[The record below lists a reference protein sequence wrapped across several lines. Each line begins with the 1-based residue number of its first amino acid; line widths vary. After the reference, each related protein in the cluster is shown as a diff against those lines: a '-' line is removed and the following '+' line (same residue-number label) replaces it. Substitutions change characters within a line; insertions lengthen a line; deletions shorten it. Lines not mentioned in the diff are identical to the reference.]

1 MQDFSSIVENIET
14 IKGLAQKGDAEAQNK
29 LGICYEYGLAEYP
42 QNDAEAAKWFM
53 KAAEQGYM
61 DAQKNLASCYK
72 EGIGVLQNDGKAF
85 EWFEKAAIQGDIVA
99 QNNVGYF
106 YSLGI
111 GVEQDY
117 SKAFEWFKKAAEQ
130 GQSVAQTNLA
140 GCYEKGRGVAQDYEK
155 AFEWYYKAAEKGD
168 DEAQTAVGIFLQH
181 GKGIKRNYVEAFE
194 WFTKAAE
201 QGNGRAHLHL
211 GAFYHDGLGVKR
223 NYKVAVKNFKIAAE
237 QGFVYAQFNLGLCYE
252 RGHGVTK
259 NSTKALEWYRKA
271 AEQGDNEAEEA
282 TKRIEELLSKEESQK
297 INYSTRQ
304 KINGIY
310 YSRVIPLGNNYIVSK
325 NRLWGIVDDN
335 NSVLLPIKYTRVH
348 WFEGGFAGIQINNQW
363 GLVNSRGLVIIE
375 PQYDAL
381 HYLSQYNACEV
392 EKDGEEYIVD
402 SNNNILLKI
411 EGKATSFLSGKIIAR
426 SPKENQL
433 YNLDGTTFSK
443 THLRIISIGDK
454 FNGYDVNNEHTL
466 IKSNGEEVKL
476 PKFETGVFIEHITP
490 FRYQN
495 KYGIID
501 ENASIVVP
509 NKYDYISLGSGVIA
523 INEGNVSQDND
534 SFFFAIPNVGE
545 WFFWNYK
552 FQAITPY
559 RYDVMRCYS
568 VNDKKLWLAKRDDCW
583 YKITPNGEV
592 LFARNEEEYKKK
604 KSNLTRNRKA
614 KGIRQFAILEDPNY
628 KGDDRKL
635 FVRACDGKY
644 IRHFYYTPYLPID
657 SDELHLHWEIG
668 DSYVNIYGQDMPNPH
683 AFKMDKQ
690 KKPRFV
696 FKSNPSIQNLD
707 EKELIGLFVNLL
719 KPSGFTKKQINT
731 LYTLFE
737 TKQKRAIICDWL
749 LRKYKRNKNTK
760 FDFDKLSIMAF
771 DVEMWVKKRL

>member
-14 IKGLAQKGDAEAQNK
+14 IKVLAQKGDADALNN
-29 LGICYEYGLAEYP
+29 LGICYEYGLAGFP
-42 QNDAEAAKWFM
+42 QSDAEAVKW
-53 KAAEQGYM
+53 YM
-61 DAQKNLASCYK
+61 
-72 EGIGVLQNDGKAF
+72 
-85 EWFEKAAIQGDIVA
+85 
-99 QNNVGYF
+99 
-106 YSLGI
+106 
-111 GVEQDY
+111 
-117 SKAFEWFKKAAEQ
+117 KAAEQ
-130 GQSVAQTNLA
+130 GQSIAQVNLA
-140 GCYEKGRGVAQDYEK
+140 YCYEKGRGVAQNYEK
-155 AFEWYYKAAEKGD
+155 AFEWYYKAAEQGD

-201 QGNGRAHLHL
+201 QGNNRAHLHL
-211 GAFYHDGLGVKR
+211 GAFYYDGLVVKR
-223 NYKVAVKNFKIAAE
+223 NYKIAVKFFKIAAE
-237 QGFVYAQFNLGLCYE
+237 QGSVYAQFNLGLCYE

-259 NSTKALEWYRKA
+259 NYKKALEWYRKA
-271 AEQGDNEAEEA
+271 AEQGDNDAEEA
-282 TKRIEELLSKEESQK
+282 TKRIEVLLSKEESQK
-297 INYSTRQ
+297 INFSTRQ
-304 KINGIY
+304 KLNGIY
-310 YSRVIPLGNNYIVSK
+310 YSRVIPLGNNYIVRK
-325 NRLWGIVDDN
+325 NRLWGIVDDK

-363 GLVNSRGLVIIE
+363 GLVNSDGLVTIE
-375 PQYDAL
+375 PQYDIL

-402 SNNNILLKI
+402 SNNNILLRI
-411 EGKATSFLSGKIIAR
+411 EGKAASFLSGKIIAR
-426 SPKENQL
+426 STKDNQL
-433 YNLDGTTFSK
+433 YNLDGTIFSK
-443 THLRIISIGDK
+443 AHWRIYSIGDK
-454 FNGYDVNNEHTL
+454 FNGYDGNGEETL
-466 IKSNGEEVKL
+466 IKQNGEEVKF
-476 PKFETGVFIEHITP
+476 PKFEIGVFIEHITA

-501 ENASIVVP
+501 ENANIVVP

-534 SFFFAIPNVGE
+534 AYFYETPYAGK
-545 WFFWNYK
+545 WLFWNYK
-552 FQAITPY
+552 FQAITSY

-568 VNDKKLWLAKRDDCW
+568 VNNKKLWLAKRDDCW

-604 KSNLTRNRKA
+604 KSNLTRVRKA

-628 KGDDRKL
+628 KGNNRKL
-635 FVRACDGKY
+635 FVRTYDGKY
-644 IRHFYYTPYLPID
+644 IRHFYYSPYLPMD

-696 FKSNPSIQNLD
+696 FKFNPSIQNLE
-707 EKELIGLFVNLL
+707 EKELIGLFVGLL
-719 KPSGFTKKQINT
+719 KPSGFTKKQIVT
-731 LYTLFE
+731 LYTIFE

-749 LRKYKRNKNTK
+749 LRKCKRNKNAK

-771 DVEMWVKKRL
+771 DVEKWINKRE